1 MNYALLTAPF
11 LLAACAKPPDPV
23 NCAVPPDGFHPWR
36 DAPYSLDA
44 YARNVISV
52 SNEAISWNGTI
63 IEDAP
68 DKPAFSVL
76 EQFLGINAQLQ
87 PPFSTA
93 ITFEKGVAC
102 SRVTAVRDLIDKHL
116 SCRENFGTCL
126 QGEPPWERD

>member
-1 MNYALLTAPF
+1 VNRALLTALF
-11 LLAACAKPPDPV
+11 LLAACAEVPDPV
-23 NCAVPPDGFHPWR
+23 NCAIPPDGFHSWR
-36 DAPYSLDA
+36 DAAYSIDN
-44 YARNVISV
+44 YYRNVISV

-68 DKPAFSVL
+68 DKPALSVVSQYL
-76 EQFLGINAQLQ
+76 NTNTQLQ
-87 PPFSTA
+87 PMPSTA

-126 QGEPPWERD
+126 QGKPPW